1 MLKPN
6 SRKKIF
12 IISLSLL
19 SFVHSFPSVF
29 SSKSRIGEVKGLGIP
44 ISNTDVDPND
54 MIPSRYIVV
63 YDKNAT
69 DDAVS
74 AHQATVLH
82 EVKKRSLSKRAIDGR
97 PFSPMVHTM
106 KVRNWRAMCLDAED
120 AMIVDIGSRS
130 EVAYIEA
137 DVKMSAFNLA
147 AQDRAPLGLVRLSHE
162 EVDRGDTQYIFDEDA
177 GKGTVGY
184 VVDTG
189 IRTTH
194 KDYGGRARMGANFV
208 NDINTDENGHGS
220 HVAGTMAGTF
230 FGVAKKAEIVGVK
243 VLDKNGSGTNALV
256 LQGIQHVAA
265 DVKKRGLAG
274 KAVMNISI
282 GGAKSAAL
290 NAAVEEITRD
300 GVVVVVAAGNS
311 NINAQSVSPASAN
324 AAITVGAIDAATD
337 QKAKFSNFGQKID
350 IFAPGVKVESVGI
363 KDDNA
368 VKVLN
373 GTSMASPHIAGLAL
387 SIISKEPE
395 LNTPQKVI
403 ARMLEM
409 ARSTDAE
416 VEGNA
421 IGTTKLIAYNG
432 SGE

>member
-1 MLKPN
+1 MFKPN
-6 SRKKIF
+6 FRKKSYTIYLLLF
-12 IISLSLL
+12 SFAHSMPSKFGDLS
-19 SFVHSFPSVF
+19 
-29 SSKSRIGEVKGLGIP
+29 SSREVKGLGVP
-44 ISNTDVDPND
+44 ISNADIDPSD
-54 MIPSRYIVV
+54 MIPNRYIVV

-82 EVKKRSLSKRAIDGR
+82 EVKKRSLSKRASDGR

-106 KVRNWRAMCLDAED
+106 KVQNWRAMCLDAED

-137 DVKMSAFNLA
+137 DVKMKAFDLT
-147 AQDRAPLGLVRLSHE
+147 AQDGAPLGLVRLSHGAVE
-162 EVDRGDTQYIFDEDA
+162 RDDQQYVFDDDA
-177 GKGTVGY
+177 GEGTVGY

-194 KDYGGRARMGANFV
+194 KDYGGRAVMGANFV

-230 FGVAKKAEIVGVK
+230 FGVAKKAEIVGIK
-243 VLDKNGSGTNALV
+243 VLDKDGSGTNALV
-256 LQGIQHVAA
+256 LQGIQYVAA
-265 DVKKRGLAG
+265 DVKRRGLQG
-274 KAVMNISI
+274 RAVMNISI

-290 NAAVEEITRD
+290 NSAVEAITRD

-311 NINAQSVSPASAN
+311 NLDAQGVSPASASS
-324 AAITVGAIDAATD
+324 AVTVGAIDAATD
-337 QKAKFSNFGQKID
+337 RKAKFSNFGRQID

-363 KDDNA
+363 KNDFA

-387 SIISKEPE
+387 YLISKEPE

-421 IGTTKLIAYNG
+421 AGTTTLIAYN
-432 SGE
+432 

>member
-1 MLKPN
+1 MSKQN
-6 SRKKIF
+6 FRKKSC
-12 IISLSLL
+12 IIYFSLL
-19 SFVHSFPSVF
+19 TFAHSMPSIF
-29 SSKSRIGEVKGLGIP
+29 GGSSSGRVVKGLGVP
-44 ISNTDVDPND
+44 ISNADSDPND
-54 MIPSRYIVV
+54 LIPNRYIVV
-63 YDKNAT
+63 YDQNAT

-82 EVKKRSLSKRAIDGR
+82 EVKKRSLSKRAADGR

-106 KVRNWRAMCLDAED
+106 KVQNWRAMCLDAED

-137 DVKMSAFNLA
+137 DIKMKALDLT
-147 AQDRAPLGLVRLSHE
+147 AQARAPLGLVRLSHE
-162 EVDRGDTQYIFDEDA
+162 DIEDGDTQYVFDDDA
-177 GKGTVGY
+177 GEGTVGY

-194 KDYGGRARMGANFV
+194 KDYGGRAVMGANFV

-230 FGVAKKAEIVGVK
+230 FGVAKKAQIVGVK
-243 VLDKNGSGTNALV
+243 VLDKDGTGSNALV

-265 DVKKRGLAG
+265 DVKKRGLQG

-290 NAAVEEITRD
+290 NSAIEAITKD

-311 NINAQSVSPASAN
+311 NKDCQNVSPASAGS
-324 AAITVGAIDAATD
+324 AITVGAIDAATD
-337 QKAKFSNFGQKID
+337 NKAKFSNFGQQVD

-363 KDDNA
+363 KDDTA

-387 SIISKEPE
+387 YLISKEPE
-395 LNTPQKVI
+395 LSTPQKVI
-403 ARMLEM
+403 ARMLQM
-409 ARSTDAE
+409 AKSSDAK
-416 VEGNA
+416 VGQNA
-421 IGTTKLIAYNG
+421 RGTTSLIAYNG